1 MAKVATTSMFS
12 MLFVVILGLFFLY
25 LIMNHIMDKS
35 LVVETMTT
43 PLTMG
48 KVTHVY
54 NDNNQ

>member
-1 MAKVATTSMFS
+1 MAKVATTSVFS

-35 LVVETMTT
+35 LVVETMATT

-48 KVTHVY
+48 TLKHCPS
-54 NDNNQ
+54 NN